1 MKAAADLA
9 CTLHRQ
15 YSVRCRRPLVGRS
28 LRFDP
33 KCPYEN
39 DGRPA
44 QVNKSVVE
52 ASGFWLPFAAVRA
65 RGFLVLD
72 GQPAL
77 RSAADVARDE
87 VEETMARSDKVAAVA
102 ELASKFSGSAGVV
115 LTEYRGLS
123 VKALMQLR
131 RSLGDDASY
140 AVSKNTL
147 TTIAAREAGL
157 DAIEEQLVGPTAIA
171 FINGDPVVVAKGLRD
186 FARTNP
192 QLVIKGGVL
201 DGKFMTPDE
210 VRKLADLESREVL
223 LAKVAG
229 VMQGVLQQ
237 AISLVSAPLSQAARL
252 FAALEQ
258 AAGENPS
265 LLAPAPEASAEPSNE
280 EPAADFTQEP
290 TTAEPAEAVALEAT
304 TAEPAAEVT
313 LEPAK
318 EELAAEV
325 TREPTNEELAAEAAL
340 HAASA
345 APDPGTAPAAEPLAA
360 PAAEDN

>member
-1 MKAAADLA
+1 MA
-9 CTLHRQ
+9 
-15 YSVRCRRPLVGRS
+15 
-28 LRFDP
+28 
-33 KCPYEN
+33 
-39 DGRPA
+39 
-44 QVNKSVVE
+44 
-52 ASGFWLPFAAVRA
+52 
-65 RGFLVLD
+65 
-72 GQPAL
+72 GQPFGAL
-77 RSAADVARDE
+77 QTQRVTKWRKQ
-87 VEETMARSDKVAAVA
+87 MARSDKVAAVG
-102 ELASKFSGSAGVV
+102 ELADRFSNSAGVV

-201 DGKFMTPDE
+201 DGKFITPDE
-210 VRKLADLESREVL
+210 VRRLADLESREVL

-229 VMQGVLQQ
+229 TLQGVLQQ
-237 AISLVSAPLSQAARL
+237 AVSLVAAPLSQAARL

-258 AAGENPS
+258 AAGDNPT
-265 LLAPAPEASAEPSNE
+265 LLAPAPE
-280 EPAADFTQEP
+280 
-290 TTAEPAEAVALEAT
+290 TTAEPTNEAL
-304 TAEPAAEVT
+304 AAET
-313 LEPAK
+313 TREPTN

-325 TREPTNEELAAEAAL
+325 TREPTDEELAADAAP
-340 HAASA
+340 HAAA
-345 APDPGTAPAAEPLAA
+345 AASDAGTAPAAEPPAA

>member
-1 MKAAADLA
+1 VWWK
-9 CTLHRQ
+9 T
-15 YSVRCRRPLVGRS
+15 
-28 LRFDP
+28 
-33 KCPYEN
+33 
-39 DGRPA
+39 
-44 QVNKSVVE
+44 
-52 ASGFWLPFAAVRA
+52 SGFQLPFAAVRA
-65 RGFLVLD
+65 KGFLVLD
-72 GQPAL
+72 GQPAF
-77 RSAADVARDE
+77 RSAADAARDE

-102 ELASKFSGSAGVV
+102 ELADRFSSSAGVV

-157 DAIEEQLVGPTAIA
+157 EAIEEQLVGPTAIA
-171 FINGDPVVVAKGLRD
+171 FISGDPVVVAKGLRD

-201 DGKFMTPDE
+201 DGKFMTSDE

-229 VMQGVLQQ
+229 AMQGVLQQ
-237 AISLVSAPLSQAARL
+237 AVYLVSAPLSQAARL

-258 AAGENPS
+258 AAGENTS
-265 LLAPAPEASAEPSNE
+265 LLAPSPEASAEPSNE
-280 EPAADFTQEP
+280 ELAGEVTQEP
-290 TTAEPAEAVALEAT
+290 TTE
-304 TAEPAAEVT
+304 EPAAEVT
-313 LEPAK
+313 VEPTT
-318 EELAAEV
+318 EEPTADA
-325 TREPTNEELAAEAAL
+325 TQEPTNEELAAEAAS

-345 APDPGTAPAAEPLAA
+345 APDAGSAPAAEPLAA

>member
-1 MKAAADLA
+1 
-9 CTLHRQ
+9 
-15 YSVRCRRPLVGRS
+15 
-28 LRFDP
+28 
-33 KCPYEN
+33 
-39 DGRPA
+39 
-44 QVNKSVVE
+44 
-52 ASGFWLPFAAVRA
+52 
-65 RGFLVLD
+65 
-72 GQPAL
+72 
-77 RSAADVARDE
+77 
-87 VEETMARSDKVAAVA
+87 MARSDKVAAVA
-102 ELASKFSGSAGVV
+102 ELAGRFSSSAGVV

-140 AVSKNTL
+140 AISKNTL

-171 FINGDPVVVAKGLRD
+171 FINGDPVLVAKGLRD

-210 VRKLADLESREVL
+210 VRRLADLESREAL

-229 VMQGVLQQ
+229 ALQGVLQQ

-265 LLAPAPEASAEPSNE
+265 LLAAAP
-280 EPAADFTQEP
+280 
-290 TTAEPAEAVALEAT
+290 
-304 TAEPAAEVT
+304 
-313 LEPAK
+313 
-318 EELAAEV
+318 EV
-325 TREPTNEELAAEAAL
+325 TREPTNEELAAEVTREPRNEELAAEVTRDPTNEEPAAEATTP
-340 HAASA
+340 AASA
-345 APDPGTAPAAEPLAA
+345 ATDAGTAPAAEPLAA